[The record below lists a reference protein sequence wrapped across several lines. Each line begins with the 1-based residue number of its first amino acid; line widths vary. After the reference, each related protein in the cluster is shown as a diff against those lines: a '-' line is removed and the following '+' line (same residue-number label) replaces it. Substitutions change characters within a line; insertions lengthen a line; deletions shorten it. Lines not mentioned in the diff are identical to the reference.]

1 MRKFIDGYYRL
12 LNLLLGASVG
22 ILIVPVT
29 IQMISRFTALIP
41 AWIWT
46 EEMARFLFI
55 WMVMLGAMIG
65 VRDASHFECDV
76 WPELKPRANALLRI
90 VSTVFVLV
98 FALVFV
104 WYGIKFVQFGWNQT
118 SELADLPMAWIFVAW
133 PLTGVHVA
141 AVRLRAD
148 PGRHP
153 HRALRTWR
161 RRRAAAPRCDAGQRG
176 MSAAGHIGARGGRR
190 GAGEHYR
197 HRKGELDERIPAP
210 HTELPP
216 RRAPLIPRPSPAVLP

>member
-12 LNLLLGASVG
+12 LNVLLGASVA

-29 IQMISRFTALIP
+29 IQMISRFTQLIP

-65 VRDASHFECDV
+65 VRDGSHFECDV

-90 VSTVFVLV
+90 VSMVFVLV

-104 WYGIKFVQFGWNQT
+104 WYGIRFVQFGWNQT
-118 SELADLPMAWIFVAW
+118 SELADMPMTWIFVAW
-133 PLTGVHVA
+133 PLTGLTWLLFGFE
-141 AVRLRAD
+141 RLRAD
-148 PGRHP
+148 LRVLIDGPDPGSGGAT
-153 HRALRTWR
+153 HREIGT
-161 RRRAAAPRCDAGQRG
+161 G
-176 MSAAGHIGARGGRR
+176 SA
-190 GAGEHYR
+190 
-197 HRKGELDERIPAP
+197 
-210 HTELPP
+210 
-216 RRAPLIPRPSPAVLP
+216 V

>member
-12 LNLLLGASVG
+12 LNVLLGASVG

-29 IQMISRFTALIP
+29 IQMISRNTGLIP

-46 EEMARFLFI
+46 EEMARFFFI

-76 WPELKPRANALLRI
+76 WPELKPRANALLRV

-104 WYGIKFVQFGWNQT
+104 WYGIKFVQFGWNQS
-118 SELADLPMAWIFVAW
+118 SELAEMPMTWIFIAW
-133 PLTGVHVA
+133 PLTGI
-141 AVRLRAD
+141 
-148 PGRHP
+148 
-153 HRALRTWR
+153 TWLLF
-161 RRRAAAPRCDAGQRG
+161 GT
-176 MSAAGHIGARGGRR
+176 
-190 GAGEHYR
+190 
-197 HRKGELDERIPAP
+197 ERILADIRIVRYGPGGGD
-210 HTELPP
+210 EPP
-216 RRAPLIPRPSPAVLP
+216 SRDLAQGSVV